1 MGGNSCR
8 ECVWEWGQRK
18 VNFLLGG
25 QLLLVDQEKKIPKDN
40 LLLRVSL
47 GVQLVLK
54 VQFPRSGK
62 NEAVFISPW

>member
-25 QLLLVDQEKKIPKDN
+25 QLLLVDRGKKKIPKDN
-40 LLLRVSL
+40 IMLRVSL
-47 GVQLVLK
+47 GV
-54 VQFPRSGK
+54 
-62 NEAVFISPW
+62 N